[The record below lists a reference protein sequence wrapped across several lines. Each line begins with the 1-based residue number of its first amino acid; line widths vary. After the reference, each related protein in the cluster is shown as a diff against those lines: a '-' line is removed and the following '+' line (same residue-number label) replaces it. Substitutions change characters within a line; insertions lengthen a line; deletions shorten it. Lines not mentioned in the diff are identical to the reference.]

1 MHIRDVMQQ
10 QKHAFKINASSG
22 SVKYFKLVCEDKLL
36 CEFFD
41 HWCLKLSKK
50 RSHRTVDKY
59 TDAVIVFLNYMFE
72 VQKQTEKFDDLV
84 LMEVLENFESYLV
97 FGQSSDIDMCEKA
110 AKALVSRP
118 VSPATVSLYF
128 TGLNNFLDQSEN
140 LRRTL
145 LSLQSRAVKT
155 AISASSVP
163 LSLVEKIDTPSSVR
177 AAIKKSS
184 WLAGCINGVMKR
196 TTKRGLAPTVQ
207 PSPIA
212 YTDEFGGD
220 EKTFPID
227 RCQALI
233 ESAKNL
239 RDKTLWSLI
248 AATGCRISEAQT
260 MLRSDI
266 EIIIARDDKN
276 NISVQKNVFIVDP
289 KTRPKILKRYI
300 SEEEFNALPHKGRA
314 DPKTFLIEPFATM
327 FWEYYEKYYE
337 QEKKRLL
344 ERGRISDH
352 DFLFRLETTGEPVIN
367 SYQTLY
373 DSFSTAAKAVTGES
387 YGFHSLRHMYG
398 YYLKN
403 FCPVPAGNKLK
414 YGMNLKSVQKFM
426 GHKEISSTQRYA
438 RDDAIKLA
446 AAHAAMNME
455 RNRRPNFTVLD
466 AKIGYLEQE
475 IERLKASKDKGALE
489 QHD

>member
-1 MHIRDVMQQ
+1 MQKQ
-10 QKHAFKINASSG
+10 QRAFKVPATSG
-22 SVKYFKLVCEDKLL
+22 NVQYFKLVCDDHLL

-41 HWCLKLSKK
+41 HWCLKLAKK
-50 RSHRTVDKY
+50 KSYRTVKSY
-59 TDAVIVFLNYMFE
+59 SDAVIVFLNFMFE
-72 VQKQTEKFDDLV
+72 VQDKAETFDDLM
-84 LMEVLENFESYLV
+84 LMEVLEHFESYLV
-97 FGQSSDIDMCEKA
+97 FGESSDVDMCANA
-110 AKALVSRP
+110 AKALGSQTL
-118 VSPATVSLYF
+118 SPATVSMYF
-128 TGLNNFLDQSEN
+128 TGLNNFLEQSES
-140 LRRTL
+140 LRKTL
-145 LSLQSRAVKT
+145 HSLESRGVKT

-163 LSLVEKIDTPSSVR
+163 LSLVKVIDTPAKVR
-177 AAIKKSS
+177 AAIKESS
-184 WLAGCINGVMKR
+184 WLAGCISGVMKR
-196 TTKRGLAPTVQ
+196 TKRHGLAPTVQ

-227 RCQALI
+227 LCQQLI

-239 RDKTLWSLI
+239 RDKTLWSLM

-266 EIIIARDDKN
+266 HINIVKDKKN
-276 NISVQKNVFIVDP
+276 NISVQKNVYIVDP
-289 KTRPKILKRYI
+289 KTRPQLLKRFI
-300 SEEEFNALPHKGRA
+300 TETEFNALPHKGRA
-314 DPKTFLIEPFATM
+314 DPKTFMIEPFATM
-327 FWEYYEKYYE
+327 FWEYYDQYYE
-337 QEKKRLL
+337 QEKKRSL
-344 ERGRISDH
+344 ERGVVGDH
-352 DFLFRLETTGEPVIN
+352 AFLFRLETNGEPVIN

-373 DSFSTAAKAVTGES
+373 DSFSAAAKALTGES

-403 FCPVPAGNKLK
+403 YCPVRVGNKLK
-414 YGMNLKSVQKFM
+414 YGMNLASVQKFM

-455 RNRRPNFTVLD
+455 RNRRPNFSVLD

-475 IERLKASKDKGALE
+475 IERLKAKKDKEALA

>member
-50 RSHRTVDKY
+50 LSHRTVGKY

-145 LSLQSRAVKT
+145 LSLESRGVNT

-177 AAIKKSS
+177 AAIKNSS

-212 YTDEFGGD
+212 HTDEFGGD
-220 EKTFPID
+220 EKAFPID

-276 NISVQKNVFIVDP
+276 NIFVQKNVFIVDP

-337 QEKKRLL
+337 QEKKRSL

-426 GHKEISSTQRYA
+426 GHKEISSTQRYG

-475 IERLKASKDKGALE
+475 IERLKACKDKGALE